1 MSTDFGASQTGFFAY
16 NEVPTIAVA
25 MLVGFRARH
34 ISTRPFLCP
43 LCFISFLFV
52 MAFVSIQ
59 SLKASR

>member
-1 MSTDFGASQTGFFAY
+1 MSTDFGTSQVGFFAY

-34 ISTRPFLCP
+34 NSTRPFLCP
-43 LCFISFLFV
+43 FCLAIVL
-52 MAFVSIQ
+52 IQ